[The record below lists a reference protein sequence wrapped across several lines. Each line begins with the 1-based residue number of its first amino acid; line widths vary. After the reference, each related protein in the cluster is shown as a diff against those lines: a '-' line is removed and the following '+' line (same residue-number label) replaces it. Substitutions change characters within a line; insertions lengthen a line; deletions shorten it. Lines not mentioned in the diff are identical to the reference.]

1 MSKVW
6 IITVISFSLKLVTLK
21 IKKKRKKGHL
31 SFCSPIPH
39 PQYLTL

>member
-21 IKKKRKKGHL
+21 IKKKKEKRAFVL
-31 SFCSPIPH
+31 F
-39 PQYLTL
+39 